1 LSSIRNLFKQRRVPV
16 LGWGDDVI
24 ELFLKLLSMMDL
36 DKDPESVRIG
46 EREARVASPLI
57 SELAQGF
64 CHGIGRSGT
73 LTAPQPKAPGASILY
88 ELANRCALD
97 AMQKLGAP
105 NMKSAIV
112 SPVSTGMSLALALA
126 AAREESGNERNA
138 VVYPRID
145 HDSPIK
151 AMKLMNLRTEVV
163 QGQIHG
169 DAVRISIDDIAQA
182 VDKKCCAILSTTTFF
197 PPREP
202 DPIKEIA
209 KIAAERKVF
218 HIINNAYGVQSR
230 EIMREIRSAVDAGR
244 VDAVIQS
251 TDKNFLTPVGGAII
265 ASPDDKFAEK
275 VATVYAGRAS
285 ASPIYQFL
293 AAILSVGIEG
303 YEKLRNVQESN
314 RLLLQKLLSE
324 VAESYYERLLNV
336 RSEIACAMTISK
348 IDPSTLG
355 GVLYTLRLSGPR
367 VIQSGQMGSCC
378 ENYPNSYIVMN
389 AAIGSKETDII
400 NAMEKLREGLN
411 QASAKK
417 TARRER

>member
-1 LSSIRNLFKQRRVPV
+1 
-16 LGWGDDVI
+16 
-24 ELFLKLLSMMDL
+24 
-36 DKDPESVRIG
+36 
-46 EREARVASPLI
+46 
-57 SELAQGF
+57 
-64 CHGIGRSGT
+64 
-73 LTAPQPKAPGASILY
+73 
-88 ELANRCALD
+88 
-97 AMQKLGAP
+97 
-105 NMKSAIV
+105 
-112 SPVSTGMSLALALA
+112 
-126 AAREESGNERNA
+126 
-138 VVYPRID
+138 
-145 HDSPIK
+145 
-151 AMKLMNLRTEVV
+151 
-163 QGQIHG
+163 
-169 DAVRISIDDIAQA
+169 
-182 VDKKCCAILSTTTFF
+182 
-197 PPREP
+197 
-202 DPIKEIA
+202 
-209 KIAAERKVF
+209 
-218 HIINNAYGVQSR
+218 
-230 EIMREIRSAVDAGR
+230 MREIRSAVDAGR